1 MKDERPAQY
10 GTITEIGVKNFQH
23 NHNRGV
29 WLILP
34 VNNKGEVVYDLIDG
48 TSLSFQTKGWAVKRA
63 KSLARTFNLDVVRV
77 YFRTKQGEF
86 EEVNS
91 HEG

>member
-10 GTITEIGVKNFQH
+10 GTITEIRVRNFQYDH
-23 NHNRGV
+23 NQGV

-34 VNNKGEVVYDLIDG
+34 VNNTGEVVYDLIDG
-48 TSLSFQTKGWAVKRA
+48 TSLSFQAKGWAVKRA
-63 KSLARTFNLDVVRV
+63 KSLARAFNLDVVRV
-77 YFRTKQGEF
+77 YFRTKEGEF
-86 EEVNS
+86 EEVSS